1 MEVPGPPTPLCRS
14 VTAPPY
20 TPCCEERVEWESTG
34 WVRVTRVG
42 RCLFSYGCC
51 FVVGRSHSGQRR
63 WGHVAC
69 ALYCGPHPLSMHTAS
84 KWHPP
89 STHEAHVTAYHGIP
103 RQLLHLLV
111 FPSVHWCECVA
122 EPVGVPSGPAAVAR
136 GGCGRAGPSPGPLS
150 VSHGGLGG
158 PGPEV
163 DGRLCQLSRGL
174 LVVSAGKRQPSLTCA
189 PLVSSGGL

>member
-20 TPCCEERVEWESTG
+20 APCCEERVEWESTG

-84 KWHPP
+84 EWQPP

-103 RQLLHLLV
+103 RYTMAAAAPPCVSVGPLV
-111 FPSVHWCECVA
+111 RVRCRACWCPFGACC
-122 EPVGVPSGPAAVAR
+122 SGPRRMWLGRAQPWTTIGLTWRPGRSGPR
-136 GGCGRAGPSPGPLS
+136 GGRSPLPTLQRCVGC
-150 VSHGGLGG
+150 VSR
-158 PGPEV
+158 EE
-163 DGRLCQLSRGL
+163 
-174 LVVSAGKRQPSLTCA
+174 AA
-189 PLVSSGGL
+189 